1 MSSSTIIDLSQ
12 LPPPQV
18 VESLDFERIF
28 AERKAYAISLWP
40 AEQQDAIAARL
51 ELESEPIT
59 KLLQESAYRETILR
73 QRIND
78 AALASLLAYATGN
91 DLINRAA
98 DYGVEPLLITPAD
111 PDANPPTAAVYESD
125 ERLRYRT
132 QRSLDA
138 LSSAGSRGA
147 YEFHALT
154 ASASVGDVSVD
165 SPTFRAAEVSAAVRA
180 QLPAGA
186 IVLVCDYAAGLVNP
200 LPGDV
205 SLAILPIVDSP
216 VEPTSLVTTV
226 LAALTDEDV
235 RPITDRPRA
244 MLGKPIPYRVVA
256 TLELEKGPSPSVV
269 EKFAKDRLN
278 AAIATARKLEGEL
291 ALSAI
296 YGALHVTGVKRVLL
310 TEPTADIVCDK
321 RHHPE
326 CTGITLKKV
335 VPE

>member
-18 VESLDFERIF
+18 VEPLDFEQIL

-40 AEQQDAIAARL
+40 EDQQAAIAARL
-51 ELESEPIT
+51 ALESEPIT
-59 KLLQESAYRETILR
+59 KLLEENAYRETILR

-98 DYGVEPLLITPAD
+98 DYDVEPLLITPAD

-165 SPTFRAAEVSAAVRA
+165 SPTFKAADVSAAVRA

-186 IVLVCDYAAGLVNP
+186 IVLVCDYAAGLTNP

-205 SLAILPIVDSP
+205 SLAILPVLDSP
-216 VEPTSLVTTV
+216 VQPETLLTMVTS
-226 LAALTDEDV
+226 ALSDEDV
-235 RPITDRPRA
+235 RPITDRPRSQ
-244 MLGKPIPYRVVA
+244 LGQPVPYRIVA
-256 TLELEKGPSPSVV
+256 TLELERGPDRDVV
-269 EKFAKDRLN
+269 GKAARESLN
-278 AAIATARKLEGEL
+278 AAIAAARKLEGEL

-296 YGALHVTGVKRVLL
+296 YGALHVTGVKRVVL
-310 TEPTADIVCDK
+310 TEPTTDIVCDK

-326 CTGITLKKV
+326 CTGITLNQV
-335 VPE
+335 VPV